1 MDLEDQSGLRVDRIG
16 IVLQMGPVGG
26 ANFEELCA
34 GTTHDLRHAEC
45 AADLDKL
52 AARNNCSAALGQ
64 GVEDDEDRG
73 GVIVDDGCV
82 LGTGELPQQPAHDV
96 IAIAA
101 VATCEIEFQC
111 DRVAHR
117 RNRRLDRRLGKE
129 CAAQVRVQNR
139 SCEIEHRFQLRRAFG
154 LKACQCANGGL
165 LCVNTI
171 VAAGSRCCECGA
183 DCINDSPAAETIKS
197 K

>member
-1 MDLEDQSGLRVDRIG
+1 MVPTSKSFAPAR
-16 IVLQMGPVGG
+16 
-26 ANFEELCA
+26 
-34 GTTHDLRHAEC
+34 THDLRHAEC

-52 AARNNCSAALGQ
+52 AARNNCPAALGQ
-64 GVEDDEDRG
+64 GVEHDEDRG

-82 LGTGELPQQPAHDV
+82 LRAGELPQQSAHDV

-101 VATCEIEFQC
+101 AATCEIEFQC

-129 CAAQVRVQNR
+129 CAAQIRMQNR
-139 SCEIEHRFQLRRAFG
+139 SREIEHRLQPRRAFG
-154 LKACQCANGGL
+154 LKVCQRADGGF

-171 VAAGSRCCECGA
+171 VAAGSRCRECGA
-183 DCINDSPAAETIKS
+183 DCIDDSPAAETIKS